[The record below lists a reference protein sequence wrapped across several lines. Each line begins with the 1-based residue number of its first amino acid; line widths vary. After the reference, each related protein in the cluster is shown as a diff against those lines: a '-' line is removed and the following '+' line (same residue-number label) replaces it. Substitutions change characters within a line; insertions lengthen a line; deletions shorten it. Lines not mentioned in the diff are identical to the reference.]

1 MEFNAE
7 GYHVQLQQILKSN
20 ATKMN
25 ADDYYFK
32 RCHSSLQNMAFCL
45 LKGDLLHC
53 KRSPFA
59 HYSKACGNRKKK
71 ILKHNK
77 HKCLP
82 RGSSN

>member
-32 RCHSSLQNMAFCL
+32 RCHYSLQNMAFCL

-59 HYSKACGNRKKK
+59 ITQKHAETVRK
-71 ILKHNK
+71 
-77 HKCLP
+77 
-82 RGSSN
+82 RS